1 MKMGGLWAGL
11 VALCFATAAATA
23 QDSYPN
29 RQITMIVPFAPG
41 GTSDVIARIV
51 AEQMSQILGQ
61 RIVPEN
67 VAGAG
72 GSTALA
78 RLSRAQPDG
87 YTIGIGNS
95 GTSAAVYWIHENV
108 PFKPDDFAPIG
119 LVAKTAPMIALR
131 SDFPANDMAAFLDH
145 IRKNPGKVTLGHA
158 GTGSSNYLIC
168 LNFAQAAKGE
178 VQLVGYRGAAP
189 ALNDL
194 LAKTIDGVC
203 DAATSVQS
211 HILAGSAK
219 GMAVATDRRLPTLPN
234 VPTSVEAGLPEFSMQ
249 GWNAFFAPKGT
260 PPAVIA
266 RLNDAIGKA
275 LESDMVTA
283 RLRELAA
290 TPAPAD
296 QRSAEYLGQMVPVE
310 VERYRKL
317 LGK

>member
-1 MKMGGLWAGL
+1 M
-11 VALCFATAAATA
+11 
-23 QDSYPN
+23 
-29 RQITMIVPFAPG
+29 
-41 GTSDVIARIV
+41 
-51 AEQMSQILGQ
+51 
-61 RIVPEN
+61 
-67 VAGAG
+67 
-72 GSTALA
+72 
-78 RLSRAQPDG
+78 
-87 YTIGIGNS
+87 
-95 GTSAAVYWIHENV
+95 
-108 PFKPDDFAPIG
+108 
-119 LVAKTAPMIALR
+119 
-131 SDFPANDMAAFLDH
+131 
-145 IRKNPGKVTLGHA
+145 
-158 GTGSSNYLIC
+158 
-168 LNFAQAAKGE
+168 
-178 VQLVGYRGAAP
+178 GYRGAAP